1 MDQFC
6 NKDSGENSG
15 VVLKMSLTGFE
26 LVVDKCSFRWKWMGD
41 NVALDIFAQNISDLR
56 IHFLVGES
64 CLVYPK
70 YVPF

>member
-26 LVVDKCSFRWKWMGD
+26 LVVDKCSFR
-41 NVALDIFAQNISDLR
+41 
-56 IHFLVGES
+56 
-64 CLVYPK
+64 
-70 YVPF
+70 